1 MPLIKSGS
9 RAAIGEN
16 IREMQAAGHPHNQAV
31 AAALSNARKYGAKMA
46 GGGAA
51 DKDLERAKQTI
62 RGLTTLG
69 NMGSWSGKKP
79 VDYAREDTQ
88 NLADDIRSPR
98 PPISYAAGGFTPPF
112 GEHLI
117 ARQQMR
123 QGFLHSPVPGRTDKL
138 PITVGGG
145 SYVLPA
151 DHLAAIGQGNSL
163 AGAHIVNK
171 MFGMGPFGLQRQN
184 MGLGHAVRGHLNLS
198 AKPGHFASGGFHTGK
213 PTPIIA
219 AGGEMV
225 IPPEAIIRKFGDLKK
240 GHEALD
246 KWVMSTRKK
255 HIDTLK
261 NLKPPK
267 KD

>member
-16 IREMQAAGHPHNQAV
+16 IREMQASGHPHNQAV
-31 AAALSNARKYGAKMA
+31 AAALSNARKYGAKMQA
-46 GGGAA
+46 G
-51 DKDLERAKQTI
+51 
-62 RGLTTLG
+62 
-69 NMGSWSGKKP
+69 
-79 VDYAREDTQ
+79 
-88 NLADDIRSPR
+88 
-98 PPISYAAGGFTPPF
+98 GGFTPPL
-112 GEHLI
+112 GEHI
-117 ARQQMR
+117 AARSLMR

-145 SYVLPA
+145 AYVLPA

-171 MFGMGPFGLQRQN
+171 MFGMGPFGMQRQN
-184 MGLGHAVRGHLNLS
+184 ITMGHATPGHLNLS
-198 AKPGHFASGGFHTGK
+198 AKPGKLAAGGGFHTGK
-213 PTPIIA
+213 PTPIVA

-225 IPPEAIIRKFGDLKK
+225 IPPDRILAKFGDLKK

-246 KWVMSTRKK
+246 KWVMNTRKK
-255 HIDTLK
+255 HISQLK